1 LEAAGVSK
9 GQIDPANLTL
19 RIPRE
24 LVSPNQWNGRHWRVK
39 HRISQDWE
47 HALGTALLD
56 EFSRGKYPGLMNA
69 LGVYVGPKKW
79 IGYEAGKVRVSIT
92 REVPSG
98 RNFIRDDD
106 NLRFCVKPL
115 LDALK
120 RQGYIKNDSR
130 KWIELP
136 TPEQRI
142 SADGE
147 YWTEIQIAACDE
159 AQDVAKSARAVLP
172 SKQKRSTTDVQIQ
185 KAEGR

>member
-1 LEAAGVSK
+1 MPKSK
-9 GQIDPANLTL
+9 GVIDPSNLTL

-39 HRISQDWE
+39 HRISQEWE
-47 HALGTALLD
+47 KEIAVAVLMAVGVTGRRVGLGAALEG
-56 EFSRGKYPGLMNA
+56 FM
-69 LGVYVGPKKW
+69 GPRKAT
-79 IGYEAGKVRVSIT
+79 GYLAPRMRVAVT

-120 RQGYIKNDSR
+120 RQGYIRNDSR
-130 KWIELP
+130 KWIDLP

-142 SADGE
+142 SPDGKH
-147 YWTEIQIAACDE
+147 WTTVTITGLEPNA
-159 AQDVAKSARAVLP
+159 
-172 SKQKRSTTDVQIQ
+172 
-185 KAEGR
+185 

>member
-1 LEAAGVSK
+1 MARASIQTGV
-9 GQIDPANLTL
+9 IDPANLTL

-24 LVSPNQWNGRHWRVK
+24 LVSPNQWNGHHWRVK

-47 HALGTALLD
+47 HAIGAAVVDLLV
-56 EFSRGKYPGLMNA
+56 ERHGRAPGLINA
-69 LGVYVGPKKW
+69 IGAMYGPKRW
-79 IGYEAGKVRVSIT
+79 IGYEAGRCRVVIT

-136 TPEQRI
+136 TPEQKV
-142 SADGE
+142 SADGKH
-147 YWTEIQIAACDE
+147 WTEIILA
-159 AQDVAKSARAVLP
+159 SLPVL
-172 SKQKRSTTDVQIQ
+172 
-185 KAEGR
+185 A

>member
-1 LEAAGVSK
+1 MRKENQGV
-9 GQIDPANLTL
+9 IDPGHLTL
-19 RIPRE
+19 RVPRE

-47 HALGTALLD
+47 KAIGSALLD
-56 EFSRGKYPGLMNA
+56 QFVARGGKVDLASAITAASGPRW
-69 LGVYVGPKKW
+69 GV
-79 IGYEAGKVRVSIT
+79 GYEAGRVRVRVT

-106 NLRFCVKPL
+106 NLRFSVKPL

-136 TPEQRI
+136 TPEQKV
-142 SADGE
+142 SKDGNH
-147 YWTEIQIAACDE
+147 WTEITIERLWASQ
-159 AQDVAKSARAVLP
+159 P
-172 SKQKRSTTDVQIQ
+172 
-185 KAEGR
+185 